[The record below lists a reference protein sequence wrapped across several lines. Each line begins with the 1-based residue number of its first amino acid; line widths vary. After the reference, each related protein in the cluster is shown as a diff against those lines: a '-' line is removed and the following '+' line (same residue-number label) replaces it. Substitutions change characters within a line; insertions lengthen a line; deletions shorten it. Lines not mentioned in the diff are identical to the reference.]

1 MECEVIMF
9 EVERKVFCPSA
20 WQGQQSLTALC
31 AKILNY
37 TILGF
42 CTM

>member
-1 MECEVIMF
+1 MF
-9 EVERKVFCPSA
+9 EVERKVFFPCTQ
-20 WQGQQSLTALC
+20 QGQQSLTAFG
-31 AKILNY
+31 AQFLNH